1 MKTTIKIRLFAITVL
16 MAAIVAGNNF
26 EANAQHRDSRNDKKE
41 TKRESSS
48 YNKSFEKSRNDHS
61 RNDRN
66 DREIRSYSDTRRYG
80 DAKQNDVYRRH
91 ENERRESDQD
101 RYRGNNNSHN
111 DWGKSDQ
118 DRYKGNRKPH
128 NDWGKYEKPV
138 YHKPYDSNYRHAEHR
153 DIYVHPKFGRTYRKF
168 YSNPFVFRHNHGRY
182 YYYDGHFCDYRPGIG
197 YVIVDIPYLTV
208 FTELPFRCTR
218 IRLFG
223 NTYYQYGNLYFEP
236 LSYGY
241 RLVPSPL
248 QVHISA
254 RF

>member
-26 EANAQHRDSRNDKKE
+26 KANAQHRDSRNDKRETRKE
-41 TKRESSS
+41 STNF
-48 YNKSFEKSRNDHS
+48 NKSLEKGRSDHS
-61 RNDRN
+61 RNDNN
-66 DREIRSYSDTRRYG
+66 DREIRTYSDTRRFG
-80 DAKQNDVYRRH
+80 DAKQNDANRRH
-91 ENERRESDQD
+91 ENERYDSNQ
-101 RYRGNNNSHN
+101 G
-111 DWGKSDQ
+111 
-118 DRYKGNRKPH
+118 RYKGNDSKSH
-128 NDWGKYEKPV
+128 NGWGKYEKPV

-153 DIYVHPKFGRTYRKF
+153 DIYVHPKYGKTYRKF
-168 YSNPFVFRHNHGRY
+168 YSNPFVFRHKHGRY

-197 YVIVDIPYLTV
+197 YVIIDIPYLTV
-208 FTELPFRCTR
+208 FTELPFHCNR

-236 LSYGY
+236 LPYGY
-241 RLVPSPL
+241 RLVPSPV